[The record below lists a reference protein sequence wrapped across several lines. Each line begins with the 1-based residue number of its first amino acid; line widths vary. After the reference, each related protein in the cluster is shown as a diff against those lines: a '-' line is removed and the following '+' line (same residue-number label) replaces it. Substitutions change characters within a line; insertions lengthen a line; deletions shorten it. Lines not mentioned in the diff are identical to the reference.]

1 MQSKNQKKKFNV
13 SGNFHCNLINNNL
26 MNNFGNAIVEVKLIR
41 KKLNVTNVRKIDQK
55 NLF

>member
-1 MQSKNQKKKFNV
+1 
-13 SGNFHCNLINNNL
+13 
-26 MNNFGNAIVEVKLIR
+26 MNNFGNANVEMKLIR